1 MSTILTLYELN
12 NLLRDVI
19 EETMPDQYWVKA
31 EIANANE
38 HREHLYL
45 ELVQKDKAANTP
57 IARAQARC
65 WANTW
70 MPARA
75 NFERVTGQRL
85 KAGMEVLLRV
95 YAQYHEAYGFSW
107 IVTDI
112 DPTFTLGDMARRR
125 NEIIRQLKE
134 EGVFDMQKQLAL
146 PLFCQRI
153 AVISSQTAAGYGDF
167 CRQLYDN
174 PKGYAFCTQL
184 FPAVMQGEKVEES
197 VVAALDSIYKR
208 VSDFDCV
215 VIIRGGG
222 ATSDLSGF
230 DTLQLAENVANFPLP
245 VITGIGHERDESVI
259 DMVAH
264 TRVKTPTAAAALL
277 VDRLEAV
284 GQRLDTWTAA
294 IGMATRRRLETEALR
309 LTAAEGKIP
318 AMAAV
323 IIERGGKKLEHTA
336 KDISIA
342 AAKCLMAH
350 AQHIAKLEVRMP
362 MAIQRFVERKAQQL
376 ALCRQRTEMLN
387 PQRILNLGYSMT
399 TFNGKIVKQAAAL
412 KPGQT
417 ITTTLA
423 DGQLTSVVTE
433 NRNKTT

>member
-1 MSTILTLYELN
+1 MSPILTLYELN

-19 EETMPDQYWVKA
+19 EETMPDEYWVKA

-38 HREHLYL
+38 HRGHLYL
-45 ELVQKDKAANTP
+45 ELVQKDGTANTP
-57 IARAQARC
+57 IARAQAKC
-65 WANTW
+65 WASTW

-85 KAGMEVLLRV
+85 KTGMEVLLKV

-125 NEIIRQLKE
+125 NEIIQQLKA
-134 EGVFDMQKQLAL
+134 EGVFEMQKQLTL
-146 PLFCQRI
+146 PTFCQRI
-153 AVISSQTAAGYGDF
+153 AVVSSETAAGYGDF

-174 PKGYAFCTQL
+174 PKGYAFYTHL
-184 FPAVMQGEKVEES
+184 FPAIMQGEKVEET
-197 VVAALDSIYKR
+197 VVAALDSIYAR
-208 VSDFDCV
+208 IEDFDCV

-245 VITGIGHERDESVI
+245 IITGIGHERDESI
-259 DMVAH
+259 LDMISH

-277 VDRLEAV
+277 VDRLETV
-284 GQRLDTWTAA
+284 GQRLDTWSAHIA
-294 IGMATRRRLETEALR
+294 MAVRQRLEKENMR
-309 LTAAEGKIP
+309 VTAAEGKLP
-318 AMAAV
+318 AISTL
-323 IIERGGKKLEHTA
+323 IIERGETILKHLA
-336 KDISIA
+336 QNIA
-342 AAKCLMAH
+342 LSANKCLQMHSGQLEMLKMTLPKATQRCIELH
-350 AQHIAKLEVRMP
+350 EQHLKLCE
-362 MAIQRFVERKAQQL
+362 
-376 ALCRQRTEMLN
+376 QRTEMLN

-399 TFNGKIVKQAAAL
+399 TCNGKVVKHAGMM

-417 ITTTLA
+417 IVTRLA
-423 DGQLTSVVTE
+423 DGQLTSVVAE
-433 NRNKTT
+433 N

>member
-38 HREHLYL
+38 HRGHLYL

-215 VIIRGGG
+215 FIIRG
-222 ATSDLSGF
+222 
-230 DTLQLAENVANFPLP
+230 
-245 VITGIGHERDESVI
+245 
-259 DMVAH
+259 
-264 TRVKTPTAAAALL
+264 
-277 VDRLEAV
+277 
-284 GQRLDTWTAA
+284 
-294 IGMATRRRLETEALR
+294 
-309 LTAAEGKIP
+309 
-318 AMAAV
+318 
-323 IIERGGKKLEHTA
+323 
-336 KDISIA
+336 
-342 AAKCLMAH
+342 
-350 AQHIAKLEVRMP
+350 
-362 MAIQRFVERKAQQL
+362 
-376 ALCRQRTEMLN
+376 
-387 PQRILNLGYSMT
+387 
-399 TFNGKIVKQAAAL
+399 
-412 KPGQT
+412 
-417 ITTTLA
+417 
-423 DGQLTSVVTE
+423 
-433 NRNKTT
+433 